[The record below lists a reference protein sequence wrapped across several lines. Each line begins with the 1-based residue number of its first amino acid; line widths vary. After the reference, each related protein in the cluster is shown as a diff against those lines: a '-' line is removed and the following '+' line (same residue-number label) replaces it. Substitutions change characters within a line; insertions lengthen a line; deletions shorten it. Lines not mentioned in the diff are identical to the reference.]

1 MAKEDDDYWKGE
13 VTKARRTQLDVVR
26 KSATG
31 WSALFAAVLGVF
43 GSVTFVGGL
52 TGVDELPESL
62 AGDVRV
68 AIVVAA
74 GLALLATVLAGLAA
88 NSLPSVTSD
97 LTFQKLR
104 DDTKNKATSARRL
117 LRWALLCA
125 AGAAVIVTVGS
136 AVVVLSEKEQDAVT
150 APSAVVVVDGKA
162 VCGPLTEDAD
172 GQLSVDGI
180 ALGDAGASFT
190 VVSSCP

>member
-13 VTKARRTQLDVVR
+13 VAKIRRTQLDVVR

-104 DDTKNKATSARRL
+104 DDTKDKATSARSL

-125 AGAAVIVTVGS
+125 AGAGVIVTVGS
-136 AVVVLSEKEQDAVT
+136 GAVVLAEKEESAPT
-150 APSAVVVVDGKA
+150 APSVVVVVDGKA
-162 VCGPLTEDAD
+162 ACGRLTEDAD
-172 GQLSVDGI
+172 GQLSVEGI
-180 ALGDAGASFT
+180 GLGDAGASFT
-190 VVSSCP
+190 VVSACP